1 MKKQGFLIALGC
13 ACMIAVST
21 FVACNEK
28 EENEYVNR
36 SLNKKLLEESSDITG
51 TFTLMNGK
59 VEYDLYV
66 LNGRLI
72 SSTNVSTG
80 NVYKTKQVVICD
92 SKFPKTEAGGLAASA
107 RASVLQE
114 KYNMPCVVA
123 FEVYNKEEKCKEY
136 AVFYTV
142 DEPCDWIEE
151 LEKQ

>member
-13 ACMIAVST
+13 TCMIAVST

-28 EENEYVNR
+28 EENECVNR

-80 NVYKTKQVVICD
+80 NVYKTKQIVEMMMD
-92 SKFPKTEAGGLAASA
+92 SIPE
-107 RASVLQE
+107 
-114 KYNMPCVVA
+114 
-123 FEVYNKEEKCKEY
+123 
-136 AVFYTV
+136 
-142 DEPCDWIEE
+142 EE
-151 LEKQ
+151 LMQLFKEIEQTEDGDE

>member
-13 ACMIAVST
+13 TCMIAVST

-28 EENEYVNR
+28 EENECVNR

-80 NVYKTKQVVICD
+80 NVYKTKQNKLLFATVSFLKQKQADWQQVQEPAYYKKSTICH
-92 SKFPKTEAGGLAASA
+92 
-107 RASVLQE
+107 V
-114 KYNMPCVVA
+114 
-123 FEVYNKEEKCKEY
+123 
-136 AVFYTV
+136 
-142 DEPCDWIEE
+142 
-151 LEKQ
+151 